1 MRRLI
6 AFAVVVAACGG
17 KKPAPPADEAA
28 GPAGTL
34 VGIDPDRWGC
44 EVVATVAAVGEV
56 LEGPVRVVEGSLA
69 PPRGVPRPCNYLLEA
84 PTGPQAW
91 TWDLD
96 CRKTAL
102 ALADT
107 LWAQYTA
114 QNEALVAAASD
125 AGEDER
131 KDDAGV
137 IHAPPPPATAVDVGA
152 RGLDHNGQAVLFVD
166 DDTPCY
172 ARIVGP
178 DPVRRLAL
186 ARLIAKNLRP
196 ATAPMEPRA
205 AGK

>member
-1 MRRLI
+1 M
-6 AFAVVVAACGG
+6 
-17 KKPAPPADEAA
+17 
-28 GPAGTL
+28 
-34 VGIDPDRWGC
+34 
-44 EVVATVAAVGEV
+44 
-56 LEGPVRVVEGSLA
+56 
-69 PPRGVPRPCNYLLEA
+69 
-84 PTGPQAW
+84 
-91 TWDLD
+91 
-96 CRKTAL
+96 
-102 ALADT
+102 
-107 LWAQYTA
+107 
-114 QNEALVAAASD
+114 
-125 AGEDER
+125 
-131 KDDAGV
+131 